1 MLSFALLQ
9 LQTLVYLVGILYDN
23 QHKEMDA
30 CKLEEK
36 QYMVLNLFY
45 P

>member
-1 MLSFALLQ
+1 MLSFPMLQ
-9 LQTLVYLVGILYDN
+9 LQTLVYLVGILYN
-23 QHKEMDA
+23 QHKEMDP